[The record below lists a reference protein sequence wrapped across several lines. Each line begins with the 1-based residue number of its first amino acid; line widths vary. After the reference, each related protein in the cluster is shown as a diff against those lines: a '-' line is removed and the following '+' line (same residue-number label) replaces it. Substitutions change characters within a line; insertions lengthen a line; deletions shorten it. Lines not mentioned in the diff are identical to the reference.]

1 MVCKRPRKDSRR
13 AVQDEEMV
21 GDHLLIFVEGVEL
34 QKRGG
39 LRQKLIYLIQ

>member
-1 MVCKRPRKDSRR
+1 MVCKRLRKDSWRV
-13 AVQDEEMV
+13 VQDEEMV